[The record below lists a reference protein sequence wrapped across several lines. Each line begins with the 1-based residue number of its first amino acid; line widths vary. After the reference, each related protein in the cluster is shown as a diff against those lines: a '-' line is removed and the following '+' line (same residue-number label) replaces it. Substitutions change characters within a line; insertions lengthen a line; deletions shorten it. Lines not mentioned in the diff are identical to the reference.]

1 MSFTIFQLLNAVTF
15 AARSVVLQCNAGK
28 FIGSGSFTAA
38 QVATAFGSGA
48 NNNNDGFTN
57 TLATLFLNGTNE
69 DAVVAFDA
77 STLSS
82 FFDVPSPNRIGAA
95 WTGNTSWYTQWT
107 CNSSYA
113 NFGTGNSGNCT
124 SLPTT

>member
-1 MSFTIFQLLNAVTF
+1 M
-15 AARSVVLQCNAGK
+15 
-28 FIGSGSFTAA
+28 
-38 QVATAFGSGA
+38 AT
-48 NNNNDGFTN
+48 DPK
-57 TLATLFLNGTNE
+57 
-69 DAVVAFDA
+69 
-77 STLSS
+77 TLST

-95 WTGNTSWYTQWT
+95 WTGNNTWYTGWT